1 MLGKSTDWNNF
12 KCLYTLGPATPSLEI
27 YFAKVFP
34 YVSELA
40 KVVKNW
46 AQYKEEQLNKLWF
59 IHGKKKMQND
69 VIIENNEID
78 GESW

>member
-12 KCLYTLGPATPSLEI
+12 KCLYTLGPATPSLEL

-34 YVSELA
+34 CVLELA
-40 KVVKNW
+40 KVVKSW
-46 AQYKEEQLNKLWF
+46 VQYKGEKLNKLWF
-59 IHGKKKMQND
+59 IHGKMKMEND
-69 VIIENNEID
+69 VIIENNKID